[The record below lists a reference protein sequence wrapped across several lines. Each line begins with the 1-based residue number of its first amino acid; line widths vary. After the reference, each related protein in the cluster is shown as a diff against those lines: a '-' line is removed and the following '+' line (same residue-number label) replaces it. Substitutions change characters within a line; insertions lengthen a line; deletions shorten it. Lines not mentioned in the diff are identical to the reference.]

1 MASYLKPRRGTYSTA
16 SSKLTSSS
24 AGVLK
29 NGEIFFELNASGAG
43 KGMGKIKMG
52 DGSTNYSSLPYFLS
66 LTDCGIS
73 FTANEST
80 DQISSL
86 VSGVTIPNAFRYI
99 KSSLAYLKTQVTNL
113 NNDLSYTTAS
123 NITIPQN
130 SWVKVL
136 NKSFTAGIYIFLA
149 RVLYPSNGAG
159 QRYCYIGEGIGEV
172 GLLSVSQPGN
182 AYGDSIVENVM
193 IYRLTT
199 TTTINIYGFQ
209 NSGGSLTGC
218 SGNLYYIKLK

>member
-16 SSKLTSSS
+16 ASKLTSSS

-113 NNDLSYTTAS
+113 NNDFCGYKLNIKNLGITSDIEGRICLKNIIPENS
-123 NITIPQN
+123 IGINIT
-130 SWVKVL
+130 VL
-136 NKSFTAGIYIFLA
+136 NGASTSRATNPMWFDSEKSYYSAFVNDLTHEPIKSTTYRCVIS
-149 RVLYPSNGAG
+149 YWT
-159 QRYCYIGEGIGEV
+159 
-172 GLLSVSQPGN
+172 LS
-182 AYGDSIVENVM
+182 
-193 IYRLTT
+193 
-199 TTTINIYGFQ
+199 
-209 NSGGSLTGC
+209 
-218 SGNLYYIKLK
+218 

>member
-16 SSKLTSSS
+16 ASKLTSSN
-24 AGVLK
+24 VLK

-113 NNDLSYTTAS
+113 NNDLNLTRVSVSLSKVTNAIGPYTYHGTGSISSGNVIKMLCAEAPDTNGAWLVYAEKVINSDTAFYAYANGS
-123 NITIPQN
+123 ANIN
-130 SWVKVL
+130 V
-136 NKSFTAGIYIFLA
+136 Y
-149 RVLYPSNGAG
+149 VLYS
-159 QRYCYIGEGIGEV
+159 
-172 GLLSVSQPGN
+172 
-182 AYGDSIVENVM
+182 
-193 IYRLTT
+193 
-199 TTTINIYGFQ
+199 
-209 NSGGSLTGC
+209 
-218 SGNLYYIKLK
+218 KK